1 METFCRLVDKV
12 NEWSGRIA
20 AVLFVPFS
28 ILVVVDVFTRYVLN
42 NAWYYIDVNIQIMGL
57 LIAMGVGYCLLH
69 EGHIGV
75 DILVQHF
82 STRKRA
88 ILNLIL
94 AHLFFIGVGALV
106 WKIGA
111 NALKSVLILENY
123 TSALG
128 PPIYPFKLFM
138 TLGFS
143 LLLLQGFANTLRD
156 FRTVFFNRDQDS
168 QQGRQSV
175 TREIES

>member
-1 METFCRLVDKV
+1 MEAFSRLVDKV
-12 NEWSGRIA
+12 NEWSGRIVA
-20 AVLFVPFS
+20 LLFVPFS

-57 LIAMGVGYCLLH
+57 LIAMGVGYCHLH
-69 EGHIGV
+69 GGHIGV
-75 DILVQHF
+75 DILVQQF

-94 AHLFFIGVGALV
+94 SPLFLVGIGALV
-106 WKIGA
+106 WKVGE
-111 NALKSVLILENY
+111 NATKSVLILENY

-128 PPIYPFKLFM
+128 PPIYPFKVFM

-143 LLLLQGFANTLRD
+143 LLFLQGLANIMRD
-156 FRTVFFNRDQDS
+156 LRTVFFKGEHGS
-168 QQGRQSV
+168 EQGRQPV
-175 TREIES
+175 IREIET

>member
-1 METFCRLVDKV
+1 MDAFCRLVDKA
-12 NEWSGRIA
+12 NEWSGRIVA
-20 AVLFVPFS
+20 LLFAPFS

-42 NAWYYIDVNIQIMGL
+42 NAWYYIDVNVQLMGL

-75 DILVQHF
+75 DILVQNF
-82 STRKRA
+82 STKKRA

-94 AHLFFIGVGALV
+94 APLFFIGVGALV
-106 WKIGA
+106 WKIGE

-128 PPIYPFKLFM
+128 PPIYPFKVFM

-143 LLLLQGFANTLRD
+143 LLFLQGLANTIRD
-156 FRTVFFNRDQDS
+156 FRTVFFNKDYGP
-168 QQGRQSV
+168 QQGNQSF